1 MSSFVA
7 RCFKKAMSLTSM
19 AGYHHSRRSGSAS
32 GLPSVLGGAR
42 AAAGEFFMSAS
53 DDRNVPPPAGGSHAT
68 ERDGRVLLQELYAE
82 LRKLAEARL
91 RRLRPGQTLQPTAL
105 VHEAYL
111 RLMKTNEPAWNGR
124 AHFFGAA
131 AQAMRDILVDGARR
145 KLAQKRGGG
154 AERVEQIVTI
164 ADDEAGAQLSAEDL
178 LALHEALEKLQQ
190 EHPQAAELV
199 LLRYFGGL
207 SMAEIA
213 EMQDVPIR
221 TLERKW
227 TFARTWLKRAL
238 RCE

>member
-1 MSSFVA
+1 MPASNDANEPSPA
-7 RCFKKAMSLTSM
+7 DHGLT
-19 AGYHHSRRSGSAS
+19 
-32 GLPSVLGGAR
+32 
-42 AAAGEFFMSAS
+42 
-53 DDRNVPPPAGGSHAT
+53 T
-68 ERDGRVLLQELYAE
+68 ERDGRVLLQVLYIE

-111 RLMKTNEPAWNGR
+111 RLMKPSEPAWNGR

-145 KLAQKRGGG
+145 KLAQKHG
-154 AERVEQIVTI
+154 AGIKRVEGTVTI
-164 ADDEAGAQLSAEDL
+164 VDDRGVQLSAEDL
-178 LALHEALEKLQQ
+178 LAIHGALEKLQQ
-190 EHPQAAELV
+190 EHPEAAELV

-213 EMQDVPIR
+213 DMQDVPMR

-227 TFARTWLKRAL
+227 TFARTWLKKAL
-238 RCE
+238 RAD

>member
-1 MSSFVA
+1 MPESNDPESNDVT
-7 RCFKKAMSLTSM
+7 RL
-19 AGYHHSRRSGSAS
+19 
-32 GLPSVLGGAR
+32 
-42 AAAGEFFMSAS
+42 AAG
-53 DDRNVPPPAGGSHAT
+53 AT
-68 ERDGRVLLQELYAE
+68 ERDGRVLLKELYTE
-82 LRKLAEARL
+82 LRKLAQARL

-145 KLAQKRGGG
+145 KLAHKRGGG
-154 AERVEQIVTI
+154 AERVEHTVTI
-164 ADDEAGAQLSAEDL
+164 ADDDGGLPLSAEDL
-178 LALHEALEKLQQ
+178 LALHASLDKLQQ

-199 LLRYFGGL
+199 LLRYFAGL

-213 EMQDVPIR
+213 EMQSVPLR

-227 TFARTWLKRAL
+227 MFARTWLKREL
-238 RCE
+238 RAE

>member
-1 MSSFVA
+1 MP
-7 RCFKKAMSLTSM
+7 
-19 AGYHHSRRSGSAS
+19 AS
-32 GLPSVLGGAR
+32 NDV
-42 AAAGEFFMSAS
+42 
-53 DDRNVPPPAGGSHAT
+53 NVPLPADGHAT

-131 AQAMRDILVDGARR
+131 AQAMRDILVDSARR
-145 KLAQKRGGG
+145 KLAQKRGAG
-154 AERVEQIVTI
+154 AKRVEDTVTI
-164 ADDEAGAQLSAEDL
+164 VDDEGIQLSAEDM
-178 LALHEALEKLQQ
+178 LAIHEALEKLQQ

-213 EMQDVPIR
+213 EMQDVPMR

-227 TFARTWLKRAL
+227 TFARTWLKKAL
-238 RCE
+238 RAE

>member
-1 MSSFVA
+1 MPDSNDVN
-7 RCFKKAMSLTSM
+7 
-19 AGYHHSRRSGSAS
+19 
-32 GLPSVLGGAR
+32 
-42 AAAGEFFMSAS
+42 E
-53 DDRNVPPPAGGSHAT
+53 PAPADGAT
-68 ERDGRVLLQELYAE
+68 ERDGRVLLQQLYAE

-91 RRLRPGQTLQPTAL
+91 RKLRPGQTLQPTAL

-154 AERVEQIVTI
+154 LERAEETVTL
-164 ADDEAGAQLSAEDL
+164 ADDDGSVQLSAEDL
-178 LALHEALEKLQQ
+178 LALHEALERLQQ

-238 RCE
+238 HPG

>member
-1 MSSFVA
+1 MPESNDP
-7 RCFKKAMSLTSM
+7 
-19 AGYHHSRRSGSAS
+19 AS
-32 GLPSVLGGAR
+32 NDATPLADG
-42 AAAGEFFMSAS
+42 
-53 DDRNVPPPAGGSHAT
+53 AT
-68 ERDGRVLLQELYAE
+68 ERDGRVLLQQLYNE
-82 LRKLAEARL
+82 LRKLAQARL

-105 VHEAYL
+105 VHEAYM

-154 AERVEQIVTI
+154 AERVEHTVTI
-164 ADDEAGAQLSAEDL
+164 ADDDGSLPLSAEDL
-178 LALHEALEKLQQ
+178 LALHASLDKLQQ

-199 LLRYFGGL
+199 LLRYFAGL

-213 EMQDVPIR
+213 EMQGVPLR

-227 TFARTWLKRAL
+227 MFARTWLKREL
-238 RCE
+238 RSE